1 MSTEDL
7 PQIYLVTPSVIDLD
21 HYPAQLAR
29 VLDTVE
35 VACLRLRSRNQNG
48 PAGLKLR
55 NWPNILNKDLIQQDF
70 SFQKPK
76 RPA

>member
-1 MSTEDL
+1 MNTEDL

-35 VACLRLRSRNQNG
+35 VACLRLGLSSG
-48 PAGLKLR
+48 MKTTLPA
-55 NWPNILNKDLIQQDF
+55 PQMHCAILPMRAT
-70 SFQKPK
+70 SCW
-76 RPA
+76 

>member
-35 VACLRLRSRNQNG
+35 VACLRLG
-48 PAGLKLR
+48 
-55 NWPNILNKDLIQQDF
+55 
-70 SFQKPK
+70 
-76 RPA
+76 